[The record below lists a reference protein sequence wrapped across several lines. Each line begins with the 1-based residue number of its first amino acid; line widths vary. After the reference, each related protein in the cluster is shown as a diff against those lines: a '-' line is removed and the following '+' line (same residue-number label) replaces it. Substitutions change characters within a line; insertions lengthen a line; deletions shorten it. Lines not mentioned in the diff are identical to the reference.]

1 MVALTKYLDMGF
13 VPHALEL
20 AITHT
25 HTHTKSLELMGNY
38 LFVSVNV
45 LELISYLLNSFA

>member
-20 AITHT
+20 AII

-45 LELISYLLNSFA
+45 LELLSYLLNSFA